1 VTSDDVFILDDG
13 YEVMVWVGKGAS
25 VTERK
30 EALNFAQKYLND
42 YNLPKDKVI
51 TRMMDGG
58 ENEMFEAAFETGV
71 MSMHRPGDGTKFTGD
86 MDKIRGTHDLCFFFF
101 FCSSLVFAVGLESLL
116 HLYVVLYALRSCSLW
131 D

>member
-86 MDKIRGTHDLCFFFF
+86 MDKIRGTHDLCFVFF
-101 FCSSLVFAVGLESLL
+101 
-116 HLYVVLYALRSCSLW
+116 ALRSCSLW